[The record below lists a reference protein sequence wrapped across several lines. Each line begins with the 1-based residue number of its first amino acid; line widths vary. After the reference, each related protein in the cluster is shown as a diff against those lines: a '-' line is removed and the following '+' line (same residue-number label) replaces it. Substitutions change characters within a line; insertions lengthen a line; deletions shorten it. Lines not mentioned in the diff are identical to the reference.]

1 MVLHGSEGISMNRRA
16 SMDGSVLM
24 NTFIQ
29 IIYFKQNIG
38 PKFYSKAKLTL
49 IFQYWKSQQWDTKW
63 RSN

>member
-1 MVLHGSEGISMNRRA
+1 
-16 SMDGSVLM
+16 MDGSVLM
-24 NTFIQ
+24 NTFIR